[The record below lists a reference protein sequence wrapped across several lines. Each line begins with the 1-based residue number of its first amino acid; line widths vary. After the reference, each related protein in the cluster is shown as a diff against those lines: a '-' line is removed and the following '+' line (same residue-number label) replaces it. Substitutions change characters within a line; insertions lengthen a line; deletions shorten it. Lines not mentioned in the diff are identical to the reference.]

1 MMISPT
7 AAANSSTVDSVSER
21 LRQYV
26 AVSADVTSASA
37 SSLAVDI
44 RSFPWIRR
52 LASDYAFD
60 FHKVAPFFA
69 GDPATPAAWADT
81 IIRSQGFSR
90 QPAETARVIAA
101 QQAERGAPAEARES
115 AARLADPV
123 TRVIITGQQAG
134 LFGGPLF
141 TLLKAITTMKLA
153 AQVSKEHRVPVVP
166 VFWIDAEDHDWPE
179 VSGCTVLD
187 SELAPSSVRLADLP
201 GAGSLPIARLMLND
215 AIQPALDQ
223 LDTALPDSE
232 FKADIM
238 SALRA
243 AYSPGRSMATAF
255 GVWLEHVLGPHGL
268 VVYDSSD
275 PAAKALARDVFV
287 KEVSQ
292 PGHTARIAAK
302 AGEALVAKGYHAQAT
317 LADGTVSVF
326 HLNAER
332 APIRIDGD
340 KAVIGERTLT
350 LAELA
355 DETRSHPEHFSPN
368 VLLRPLVQDTV
379 FPTIC
384 YVAGPNEL
392 AYLGQLKDV
401 YAHFGIPMP
410 LFYQRGTATLADSA
424 TLRFLSK
431 YDLPITALRAQDESA
446 LNQLLESQLPPTV
459 EQALTSMSSMVDER
473 MAAVAAVVPQIDPTL
488 EGAVKST
495 LGKLQHEVQTLHN
508 KVIQAAKRR
517 DDTLR
522 RQFQRA
528 QALTFPQGHPQER
541 EVGFVWF
548 LNRYGPA
555 LVDRLLDELPL
566 AMGHHWVLTI

>member
-1 MMISPT
+1 MLPP
-7 AAANSSTVDSVSER
+7 TVDSVGDR
-21 LRQYV
+21 LRQYLTV
-26 AVSADVTSASA
+26 PSDVSPVSAA
-37 SSLAVDI
+37 LAVDI
-44 RSFPWIRR
+44 RTFPWIRR
-52 LASDYAFD
+52 LASDYAFAYAN
-60 FHKVAPFFA
+60 VAPFFA
-69 GDPATPAAWADT
+69 GDPATSAAWAET
-81 IIRSQGFSR
+81 IQRSRSYAR
-90 QPAETARVIAA
+90 QPAELARLLAT
-101 QQAERGAPAEARES
+101 QQQQRGAPVAARAS
-115 AARLADPV
+115 AARLADPD

-141 TLLKAITTMKLA
+141 TLLKALTAMKLA
-153 AQVSKEHRVPVVP
+153 AKVEAEHGVPVVP

-187 SELAPSSVRLADLP
+187 ADLAPSTIRLADLD
-201 GAGSLPIARLMLND
+201 GAGHLPIARLSLT
-215 AIQPALDQ
+215 AESAAVVDQ
-223 LDTALPDSE
+223 LDAALPDSE
-232 FKADIM
+232 FKAAIIA
-238 SALRA
+238 SLRQ
-243 AYSPGRSMATAF
+243 AYAPGVGMATAF
-255 GVWLEHVLGPHGL
+255 GTWIEEVLGPHGL

-275 PAAKALARDVFV
+275 AAAKVLARDVFV

-292 PGHTARIAAK
+292 PGHTARIAAA

-332 APIRIDGD
+332 SPVRVDGD
-340 KAVIGERTLT
+340 QAFIGERALT
-350 LAELA
+350 LAQLV
-355 DETRSHPEHFSPN
+355 DEARQQPQHFSPN
-368 VLLRPLVQDTV
+368 VLLRPIVQDTV

-401 YAHFGIPMP
+401 YAHFGVPMP
-410 LFYQRGTATLADSA
+410 LMYQRATATLADSA
-424 TLRFLSK
+424 TVRFLAK
-431 YDLPITALRAQDESA
+431 YELPLTALRAQDEAA
-446 LNQLLESQLPPTV
+446 LNQLLHSQLPPTV
-459 EQALTSMSSMVDER
+459 EQSLAAVTSAIDER
-473 MAAVAAVVPQIDPTL
+473 MAAVATAVPLIDPTL

-495 LGKLQHEVQTLHN
+495 LGKLQHEVHALNN
-508 KVIQAAKRR
+508 KVIQAAKRK
-517 DDTLR
+517 DETLR

-566 AMGHHWVLTI
+566 EMGHHWVLTI

>member
-1 MMISPT
+1 M
-7 AAANSSTVDSVSER
+7 VDSFGDR

-26 AVSADVTSASA
+26 AVPAEFATTT

-44 RSFPWIRR
+44 RTFPWIRR
-52 LASDYAFD
+52 LASDYAFN
-60 FHKVAPFFA
+60 FQNVAPFFA

-81 IIRSQGFSR
+81 IKRSQSFAR

-101 QQAERGAPAEARES
+101 QQESRNAPAAARES
-115 AARLADPV
+115 AARLADPA
-123 TRVIITGQQAG
+123 TRVVITGQQAG

-153 AQVSKEHRVPVVP
+153 AQVSQDHHVPVVP

-187 SELAPSSVRLADLP
+187 SEFAPTTVRLADLP
-201 GAGSLPIARLMLND
+201 GAGSLPIARLSLND
-215 AIQPALDQ
+215 SITAALDQ
-223 LDTALPDSE
+223 LAAALPDTE
-232 FKADIM
+232 FKSDIIT
-238 SALRA
+238 ALRSS
-243 AYSPGRSMATAF
+243 YVPGRSMATSF
-255 GVWLEHVLGPHGL
+255 GVWMEHVLGPHGL

-275 PAAKALARDVFV
+275 PAAKAIARDTFV
-287 KEVSQ
+287 KELSQ

-302 AGEALVAKGYHAQAT
+302 AGEALVAKGYHAQAI

-332 APIRIDGD
+332 ASIRIEGD
-340 KAVIGERTLT
+340 QAHVGDQTMAASQLIEEART
-350 LAELA
+350 
-355 DETRSHPEHFSPN
+355 HPEHFSPN

-401 YAHFGIPMP
+401 YAHFGVPMP

-431 YDLPITALRAQDESA
+431 TELPITALRAQDESA

-459 EQALTSMSSMVDER
+459 EHALTAVQSLIDER
-473 MAAVAAVVPQIDPTL
+473 MAAVAAAVPQIDPTL

-495 LGKLQHEVQTLHN
+495 QGKLQHEVEALHN

-555 LVDRLLDELPL
+555 LVDRLLAELPL